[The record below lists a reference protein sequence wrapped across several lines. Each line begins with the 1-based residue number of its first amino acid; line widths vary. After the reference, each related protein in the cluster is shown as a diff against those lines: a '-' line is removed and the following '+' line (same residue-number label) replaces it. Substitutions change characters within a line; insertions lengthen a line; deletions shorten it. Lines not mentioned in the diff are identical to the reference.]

1 MNKLIRNKFSKIDRV
16 QPPTDEDDKT
26 QQHLRDE
33 VNINQI
39 IAKYNKTN
47 VITHVSKNRQR
58 FGEFLELAD
67 HAVNL
72 DKVAKAQQ
80 SFDQLPAQLRNQ
92 FNNSIEGFFSFIQ
105 RPENADQCV
114 KWGIFDP
121 PPQKIPN
128 DGIPSAGEP
137 SPQSTKKGNIKKSPS
152 IPSEQTED

>member
-1 MNKLIRNKFSKIDRV
+1 MNSLIRNKFSKPVRVLSLPKGEDR
-16 QPPTDEDDKT
+16 T
-26 QQHLRDE
+26 QQHFREE

-39 IAKYNKTN
+39 IAKYQKTN
-47 VITHVSKNRQR
+47 ILTHVTKNRVR

-80 SFDQLPAQLRNQ
+80 SFDQLPSQLRNQ

-105 RPENADQCV
+105 KPENKDQCI

-121 PPQKIPN
+121 PKEAKVGTPTAP
-128 DGIPSAGEP
+128 EP
-137 SPQSTKKGNIKKSPS
+137 SPQSTKTGNLKKSKTIQP
-152 IPSEQTED
+152 EQNDD